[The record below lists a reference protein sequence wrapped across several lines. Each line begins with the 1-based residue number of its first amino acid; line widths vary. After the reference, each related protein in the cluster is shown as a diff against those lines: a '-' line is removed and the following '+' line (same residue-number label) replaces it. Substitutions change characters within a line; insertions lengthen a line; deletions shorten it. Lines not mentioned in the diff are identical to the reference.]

1 MKSKRTSPKTRRERF
16 ENLVAHY
23 YRGVCTFAYR
33 LTNDPVEAVLLTH
46 AAFTSERKLLRTRDE
61 VRVVTILLTA
71 VMRAAQLARLRRV
84 NWATRV
90 HPITPVTEPKNQ
102 ADRRSWR
109 RCPISLKD
117 G

>member
-46 AAFTSERKLLRTRDE
+46 AAFTSERKLLRARDE

-71 VMRAAQLARLRRV
+71 VMRAAQLAKLRGV
-84 NWATRV
+84 TWATRV
-90 HPITPVTEPKNQ
+90 HPNTTQQNQ
-102 ADRRSWR
+102 KSKQIVADVRHDVRYV
-109 RCPISLKD
+109 
-117 G
+117 